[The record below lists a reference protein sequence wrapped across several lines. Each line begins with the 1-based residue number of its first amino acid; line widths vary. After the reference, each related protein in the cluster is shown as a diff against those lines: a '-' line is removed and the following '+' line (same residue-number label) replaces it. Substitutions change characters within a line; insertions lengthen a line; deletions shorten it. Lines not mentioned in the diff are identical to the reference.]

1 MSDLDDAVLRLER
14 AVARLERAPRQNRPD
29 PAAVAEAA
37 RLAEESAAEDVRVR
51 QLTSAIASRVEA
63 ALDKIGQALGE
74 EA

>member
-14 AVARLERAPRQNRPD
+14 AVARLERAPRLSRPD
-29 PAAVAEAA
+29 PAVAEAA
-37 RLAEESAAEDVRVR
+37 RLVEESAVEDVRVR

-63 ALDKIGQALGE
+63 ALDRIGQALGE